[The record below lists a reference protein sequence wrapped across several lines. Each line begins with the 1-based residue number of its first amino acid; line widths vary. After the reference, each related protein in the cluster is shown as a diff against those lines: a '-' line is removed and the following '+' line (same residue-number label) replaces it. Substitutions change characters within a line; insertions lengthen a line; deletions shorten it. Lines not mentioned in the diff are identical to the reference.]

1 MAIYN
6 NAVPKSKERLSVR
19 KTHEGHEAEK
29 LLIVYI
35 LIERLPCPTPSQ
47 SSIIA
52 YSGIP
57 ISRPRQR
64 FNREQTHPLALH
76 FAECAI
82 IARAVDRTPRFML
95 LRRKIKVRKEDRVVL
110 AHLQPE
116 CHPIRS
122 GDEM

>member
-64 FNREQTHPLALH
+64 INREQTHPLAFH
-76 FAECAI
+76 VAECAI
-82 IARAVDRTPRFML
+82 IARAVDRTPRCML
-95 LRRKIKVRKEDRVVL
+95 LDRKIKVRKLNRIVL
-110 AHLQPE
+110 ARMQSE
-116 CHPIRS
+116 YHPWWR
-122 GDEM
+122 